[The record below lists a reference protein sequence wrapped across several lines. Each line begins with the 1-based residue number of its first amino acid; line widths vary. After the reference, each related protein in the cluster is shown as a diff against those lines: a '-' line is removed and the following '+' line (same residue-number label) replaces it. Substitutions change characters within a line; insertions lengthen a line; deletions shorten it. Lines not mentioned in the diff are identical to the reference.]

1 MNRIVIARTDSIGD
15 VMLTIPM
22 AGILKAKYPETEL
35 IFIGKSYTEA
45 VIKCCKNVDQFIN
58 WDILEKDPHA
68 VQELKL
74 LNADLIV
81 FSLPNI
87 KLAKLAWQANIKNRV
102 GVSRRWF
109 HWVFCNDRPQFSRR
123 KSDLHEAQLNIK
135 LLEKWIPS
143 TNFTLEEIASSYGF
157 SPTIPLPERFSNLLK
172 KDSLNIILHP
182 KSQGSAREWGVKN
195 FQQFANLAVEKGVK
209 IFVTGTE
216 SEGQQIRKD
225 FRFSDSIIDLTGKMN
240 LHELIAFINA
250 TNGLVAAS
258 TGPLHLSAA
267 LGKIAIGLYSTL
279 RPIHPG
285 RWAPLGPKAK
295 AITYEGPIDSNLKIK
310 DDTTLELIPPDRVL
324 REFF

>member
-1 MNRIVIARTDSIGD
+1 
-15 VMLTIPM
+15 MLEN
-22 AGILKAKYPETEL
+22 G
-35 IFIGKSYTEA
+35 
-45 VIKCCKNVDQFIN
+45 
-58 WDILEKDPHA
+58 
-68 VQELKL
+68 
-74 LNADLIV
+74 
-81 FSLPNI
+81 
-87 KLAKLAWQANIKNRV
+87 
-102 GVSRRWF
+102 
-109 HWVFCNDRPQFSRR
+109 
-123 KSDLHEAQLNIK
+123 
-135 LLEKWIPS
+135 
-143 TNFTLEEIASSYGF
+143 
-157 SPTIPLPERFSNLLK
+157 
-172 KDSLNIILHP
+172 
-182 KSQGSAREWGVKN
+182 GVKN